1 MASTY
6 DDLALIAPHL
16 SEADVARLRE
26 TTASKCAAHGGG
38 VALDEGTGE
47 PLNSTS
53 CAFTFLRWFFRRTLV
68 LSLNFAKASRS
79 QPIFNC
85 SFFVQNQ
92 NTRSSTIIVCCLI
105 V

>member
-26 TTASKCAAHGGG
+26 TTVSKCAAHGGG
-38 VALDEGTGE
+38 VALDDITGE
-47 PLNSTS
+47 P
-53 CAFTFLRWFFRRTLV
+53 FEFYFLHPYLLGLV
-68 LSLNFAKASRS
+68 LRRALALSLSYAKASRNL
-79 QPIFNC
+79 NC
-85 SFFVQNQ
+85 SFFVENQ
-92 NTRSSTIIVCCLI
+92 NTHSSTIIVCCLI